1 MKFSESNLAK
11 MTARPAS
18 PSSRKFHGEISSPR
32 RPKYGNHAQ
41 EAGAEKYRSKR
52 ELTRHRELL
61 MLVQAGKI
69 ENLRRE
75 VPYIVVPSQR
85 RPDGKAEREV
95 KYVADFVYD
104 HFANGFRETR
114 VEDVKGVRTK
124 DYIIKRKLML
134 KVHRIEIVEV

>member
-1 MKFSESNLAK
+1 MKFSESDVAK
-11 MTARPAS
+11 MTARPTSAS
-18 PSSRKFHGEISSPR
+18 KFHREISKPR
-32 RPKYGNHAQ
+32 RPKYGNHAH
-41 EAGAEKYRSKR
+41 EVGAEKYRSKR